1 MGYKSFVFFFL
12 PCGKSLYRET
22 YQAAVAAIIMR
33 RNLIM
38 VNIFYPAINR
48 VDYHPARSASII
60 APIMSVQRNTPVG
73 QALITMLLAQAK
85 VCASNPDDVVVED
98 FGTFAIYDA
107 LPNLTLDEK
116 KLVLMVT
123 EDAIHI
129 GVGLNRTFSLPQFNA
144 NFAATEFYIHPD
156 AKVKFYH
163 AHMMRMDFP
172 GFWMEYC
179 PEAKRLA
186 GELERRNRDA
196 YFGWESGVSISI
208 DDSDMDLAILF
219 GYDYVSFGTGARRVW
234 T

>member
-1 MGYKSFVFFFL
+1 M
-12 PCGKSLYRET
+12 
-22 YQAAVAAIIMR
+22 A
-33 RNLIM
+33 
-38 VNIFYPAINR
+38 NISPYVTNK
-48 VDYHPARSASII
+48 VDYQPARSASII
-60 APIMSVQRNTPVG
+60 APIMSVQRNTPAG
-73 QALITMLLAQAK
+73 QALITMLLEQAK
-85 VCASNPDDVVVED
+85 VWASNPDDVVVED

-129 GVGLNRTFSLPQFNA
+129 GVGLNRTFSQPRFNA
-144 NFAATEFYIHPD
+144 NFAATEFYIHPE
-156 AKVKFYH
+156 AEIKFYD
-163 AHMMRMDFP
+163 AHTMRVDFP

-196 YFGWESGVSISI
+196 YFGWESGISISI